1 MNQLQQKVH
10 KVMKYLA
17 NPLANGRLE
26 LLESY
31 CRVVGIDFLR
41 PVLEIDIRWN
51 STLASR
57 ARAIQWPSVKPEPI
71 HEGARTFL
79 SAR

>member
-1 MNQLQQKVH
+1 MCHILNLIVKIGLSKTNQLRQKVH

-17 NPLANGRLE
+17 NPLATGRLE

-41 PVLEIDIRWN
+41 PVLEIDIR
-51 STLASR
+51 
-57 ARAIQWPSVKPEPI
+57 
-71 HEGARTFL
+71 
-79 SAR
+79 

>member
-1 MNQLQQKVH
+1 
-10 KVMKYLA
+10 MKYLA
-17 NPLANGRLE
+17 NPLATGRLE

-51 STLASR
+51 STLSMFER
-57 ARAIQWPSVKPEPI
+57 YILLHPVINEMCLKESSMPLLWRLKN
-71 HEGARTFL
+71 
-79 SAR
+79 

>member
-1 MNQLQQKVH
+1 
-10 KVMKYLA
+10 MKYLA

-41 PVLEIDIRWN
+41 PVLEID
-51 STLASR
+51 TPSR
-57 ARAIQWPSVKPEPI
+57 S
-71 HEGARTFL
+71 FY
-79 SAR
+79 

>member
-1 MNQLQQKVH
+1 MCHILNLIVKVGLTEINQLQQKVH

-17 NPLANGRLE
+17 NPLANGRME

-41 PVLEIDIRWN
+41 PVLEIDTR
-51 STLASR
+51 
-57 ARAIQWPSVKPEPI
+57 
-71 HEGARTFL
+71 
-79 SAR
+79 